1 MKKSLL
7 FGAVALAGTFALSAQ
22 PAMDD
27 CLGLVWMNEGVQS
40 LGTNVGRQG
49 FGRDGKFYIQNH
61 TTQKLEIWDNTGK
74 TDEIN
79 TGKGTNVSFDD
90 AGNIIV
96 RAATSVASFDI
107 HNSDGTDQLTFISSD
122 LSDVKTVE
130 VSKQSTGRHD
140 FYGHTRGD
148 IFSEDG
154 AFLYTA
160 GIWNPSI
167 VETYFVNGEQDVE
180 NSYIYD
186 YYISPLSIDGNFT
199 TTGLI
204 SAWEDYDF
212 IAILSPLGNTT
223 GQSKPGV
230 VRTTDCN
237 SIEKFVL
244 DEDMNWSRDSYF
256 ITPRHNGCTGFYI
269 FTVGGQDYI
278 VYSSGDNFLDG
289 FSIAKLATKD
299 TYEVEDSDMDYLV
312 ATKYSESNLDGTY
325 KYDGANGIYG
335 NHFSVDVISDT
346 EAYIYQYMPG
356 AYIAQFKF
364 TAPAGGVE
372 GVDAAPAAK
381 VYGGDGKIIVSGD
394 AESIEVYNVGGVLV
408 SENDANVECAPG
420 MYLVKVDGN
429 VTKVVVK

>member
-27 CLGLVWMNEGVQS
+27 CLTLEWINEGVTAS
-40 LGTNVGRQG
+40 GMANVRQG
-49 FGRDGKFYIQNH
+49 FGRDGKFYLQNH
-61 TTQKLEIWDNTGK
+61 TTEKVEIWDQTGK
-74 TDEIN
+74 IDEIN
-79 TGKGTNVSFDD
+79 SGSGTNIGFDD
-90 AGNIIV
+90 AGNMIV
-96 RAATSVASFDI
+96 KVGEIAVQDENGAESFV
-107 HNSDGTDQLTFISSD
+107 LISSD
-122 LSDVKTVE
+122 LSETKTITGG
-130 VSKQSTGRHD
+130 KFPTGRYD
-140 FYGHTRGD
+140 FFGHISGD
-148 IFSEDG
+148 IFSADG
-154 AFLYTA
+154 GMLYTA
-160 GIWNPSI
+160 GQWDGSAIR
-167 VETYFVNGEQDVE
+167 EQYFVNGEQDIE
-180 NSYIYD
+180 NSIIYGSYD
-186 YYISPLSIDGNFT
+186 SPFDVPGNSAT
-199 TTGLI
+199 TALY
-204 SAWEDYDF
+204 SAWQDYDF
-212 IAILSPLGNTT
+212 IAVLSPLGNLI
-223 GQSKPGV
+223 GGGL
-230 VRTTDCN
+230 RTTDCN
-237 SIEKFVL
+237 SIEKFTL
-244 DEDMNWSRDSYF
+244 DIDENWAHESYF

-269 FTVGGQDYI
+269 FTVGEQDYI

-299 TYEVEDSDMDYLV
+299 NYEVEDSDMDYLV
-312 ATKYSESNLDGTY
+312 ATKYSESNADGSY
-325 KYDGANGIYG
+325 KYDAANNYYG

-346 EAYIYQYMPG
+346 EAYIYQFMPG

-364 TAPAGGVE
+364 TAPAAGVE